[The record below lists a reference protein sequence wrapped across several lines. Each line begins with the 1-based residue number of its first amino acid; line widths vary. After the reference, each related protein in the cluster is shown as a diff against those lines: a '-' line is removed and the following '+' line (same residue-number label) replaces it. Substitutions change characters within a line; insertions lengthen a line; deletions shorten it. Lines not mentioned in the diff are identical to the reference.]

1 MTDNLTWR
9 NSEVGPFIH
18 YTVLI
23 GNDKQERNETRLK
36 LIRTIIKKEAKL
48 TQVMKEK
55 QPK

>member
-1 MTDNLTWR
+1 MTDNPTWR
-9 NSEVGPFIH
+9 KSEVGPFIH